1 MDMEH
6 EEEHDAIYVLMMD
19 ALDGE
24 LSGDAEVELE
34 SHLRACPPCMREWQ
48 AMLEIDSLFRQ
59 APMLSP
65 AADFAQRTVARLPNR
80 QVRIWAM
87 GTIYISLL
95 TVGMLPLAILL
106 MVIVARNSGFFAGAA
121 EAVNT
126 GLSFATIL
134 LRAVGNGVG
143 EMMVQNPAIA
153 GWLFV
158 MIGLVFVWNGVY
170 RQLLQQPTRI

>member
-1 MDMEH
+1 MEMEH
-6 EEEHDAIYVLMMD
+6 EEHDAIYALMMD

-24 LSGDAEVELE
+24 LLADDQVELE

-48 AMLEIDSLFRQ
+48 AMMAIDSLFRQ
-59 APMLSP
+59 TPMLSP
-65 AADFAQRTVARLPNR
+65 AADFTQRTVARLPNR
-80 QVRIWAM
+80 QARIWAM

-95 TVGMLPLAILL
+95 TVGMLPLALIL
-106 MVIVARNSGFFAGAA
+106 MVIVATNSGFFAGASDV
-121 EAVNT
+121 VNV
-126 GLSFATIL
+126 GLSFAAIL

-143 EMMVQNPAIA
+143 EIVVQNPAIV

>member
-1 MDMEH
+1 MEMEH
-6 EEEHDAIYVLMMD
+6 EEHDAIYVLMMD

-24 LSGDAEVELE
+24 LSTDDHVEME

-48 AMLEIDSLFRQ
+48 AMMAIDSLFRQ
-59 APMLSP
+59 TPALSP
-65 AADFAQRTVARLPNR
+65 AADFTQRTIARLPNR
-80 QVRIWAM
+80 QARIWAM

-95 TVGMLPLAILL
+95 TVGMLPLALLL
-106 MVIVARNSGFFAGAA
+106 MGIVAVTSGFFTGAA
-121 EAVNT
+121 EMVNA
-126 GLSFATIL
+126 GLTFVGIM
-134 LRAVGNGVG
+134 LRAVGNGAG
-143 EMMVQNPAIA
+143 EIMVQNPAIV